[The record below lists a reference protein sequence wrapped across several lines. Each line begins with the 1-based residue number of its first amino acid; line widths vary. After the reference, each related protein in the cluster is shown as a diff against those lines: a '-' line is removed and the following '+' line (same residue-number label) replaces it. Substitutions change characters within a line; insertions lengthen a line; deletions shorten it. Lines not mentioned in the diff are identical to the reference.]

1 MSRIAHASSDADVPA
16 DATLRALLISALCL
30 GAVAL
35 LSFPGLR
42 TGGTAVGWAP
52 MWLLGMPALAWCTLV
67 LRRLPRR
74 RKLAS
79 SAILRRRRPGLAQ
92 ARRRTAPRRQ
102 QRVSIRAALVAAGL
116 LPALR

>member
-1 MSRIAHASSDADVPA
+1 MSRIAATSFVRS
-16 DATLRALLISALCL
+16 DATLPAAMLGLLFL

-42 TGGTAVGWAP
+42 IGTSAVGWAP
-52 MWLLGMPALAWCTLV
+52 MWLLGMPALAWCTLF

-79 SAILRRRRPGLAQ
+79 SAVLRRRRLGLAQ
-92 ARRRTAPRRQ
+92 ARRRPAPRHR

-116 LPALR
+116 LPGLR